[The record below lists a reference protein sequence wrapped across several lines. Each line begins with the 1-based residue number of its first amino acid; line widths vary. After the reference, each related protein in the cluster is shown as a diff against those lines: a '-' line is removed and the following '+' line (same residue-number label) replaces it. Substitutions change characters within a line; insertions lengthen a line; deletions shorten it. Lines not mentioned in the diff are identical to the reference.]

1 MKITKSR
8 LKEIIREELEQVSEY
23 GDRRYF
29 SAKINSLVDQLMS
42 STKSTNVG
50 KWAAQ
55 ASKQLKLDKNKLTK
69 LFKGYWAL
77 DPSIRYNMQTIDLK
91 WWLSKFGIAESSMTE
106 ARFTDGK
113 TPEELADMAKSGA
126 ENIIKHATQLK
137 NIASKGEKGNWNK
150 ADQLV
155 GTIRAIA
162 NVQLMLSVDK
172 IKRPGAWK
180 D

>member
-1 MKITKSR
+1 MKITKSE
-8 LKEIIREELEQVSEY
+8 LKEIIREELMRVNEY

-50 KWAAQ
+50 KWAAK

-91 WWLSKFGIAESSMTE
+91 WWLSKFGIAESTSPLNE
-106 ARFTDGK
+106 Y
-113 TPEELADMAKSGA
+113 
-126 ENIIKHATQLK
+126 
-137 NIASKGEKGNWNK
+137 GNEWDSDVK
-150 ADQLV
+150 YLQDD
-155 GTIRAIA
+155 IRH
-162 NVQLMLSVDK
+162 VQDW
-172 IKRPGAWK
+172 IR